1 MQGDSYGRPARRKF
15 IGALRPRKRPVMAE
29 LEATLRLL
37 SSASDSLNESIS
49 QVEVALRSYNLGIA
63 VWVEVERDSVDPD
76 RNIENVIQLG
86 YGKLDGKWGL
96 LTSSYRNDAPDET
109 WDEKFLREASRHR
122 RRAAIDKLPDLIS
135 KLVEEADKSAKAT
148 TVTAEKTRKIAASLA
163 RKAK

>member
-1 MQGDSYGRPARRKF
+1 
-15 IGALRPRKRPVMAE
+15 MAE

-37 SSASDSLNESIS
+37 SSASDSLNKASDSLNESIS